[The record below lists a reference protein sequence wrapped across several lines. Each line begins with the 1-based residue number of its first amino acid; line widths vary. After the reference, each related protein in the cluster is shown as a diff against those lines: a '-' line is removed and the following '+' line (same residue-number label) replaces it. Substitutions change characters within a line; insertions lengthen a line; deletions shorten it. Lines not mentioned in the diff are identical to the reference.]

1 MGRPERLFRLLLR
14 VFPAEFRGD
23 FGDQMVEDFRDQ
35 QTNAARL
42 GRRGARWRLWRTTTI
57 DVLRRAPHEHLDVL
71 RRDVAY
77 ALRQIRRRPG
87 ISFGAITTLGI
98 GLGLNTAVF
107 SLASTVLWRSLPF
120 PGGNRLVAIHEISV
134 ETPNSGTSVSAAN
147 FADWEA
153 RSRTLD
159 ALAVV
164 GWTTQTLIGDGDPEH
179 LTGARVSRGFFRVV
193 PIQLERGRPFNDAD
207 YAPLAGTAAS
217 EIRDGDPVEPAVAI
231 IAHDLWLRLFG
242 GRDSAI
248 GSKVRL
254 NQTTV
259 EIVGVLPQ
267 GFTFPGSEE
276 AQFWQPMVPDVTQRR
291 ARYLSAF
298 GQLADGTSLS
308 QAQAE
313 LDLISAEL
321 ARLYPRANKDHRARL
336 INLRDHVARDV
347 RGHIW
352 LLLGAAA
359 SVLLIACAS
368 VGNILLAQASG
379 RRLEFATR
387 TALGASRA
395 HLVRQTLTESLVFAA
410 LGGTVATLLA
420 SWALPSLASLAPPT
434 TPRLSEIR
442 IDGLVIAFTAVAS
455 VAVGL
460 LCGLAACIAATGAAS
475 RPMGHAAGADA
486 RGPGRRFRLGLTVA
500 QIAVALAL
508 AIGTGLLTR
517 TLRAVTA
524 LDLGFVP
531 TNVLSVGLTP
541 QSPLYR
547 QPGRK
552 TEFESEVQ
560 ARVRALPGVVSAGI
574 GSRPLGPGTFGYEL
588 TMDGSAVR
596 TVTASVDV
604 VGPGYL
610 EAIGARLSA
619 GRFIGPDDTVER
631 PLVGVVNQAAA
642 RAWWPDANPIGR
654 MLFRDQKRM
663 EIVGLVDDVRRK
675 DLEADPS
682 PTVYMAT
689 AQSPNLWTNNLLI
702 RTSGDARAVLTSVR
716 EVMRSIDREQ
726 ALARIMTLEDSLSQA
741 TAPRR
746 NLLWLVGF
754 FSVLALLL
762 AGMGVYGVVAESVTQ
777 RVPEIGVRMALGAT
791 SSDVWKMILAQALW
805 LVARGILIGLALA
818 IAFNRVMTSFVF
830 RVATVDP
837 ASYVAACLCVA
848 GATLAACL
856 VPARRAA
863 RVDPV
868 IALRQE

>member
-23 FGDQMVEDFRDQ
+23 YGDQMVDDFRDQ
-35 QTNAARL
+35 HSDAARQR
-42 GRRGARWRLWRTTTI
+42 RRGARWRLWRTTTV

-77 ALRQIRRRPG
+77 ALRQIGRRPG
-87 ISFGAITTLGI
+87 VSLGAIATLGI

-120 PGGNRLVAIHEISV
+120 PSGDRLVAIHEVSV
-134 ETPNSGTSVSAAN
+134 DPANNGTSASAAN
-147 FADWEA
+147 FAEWEA

-179 LTGARVSRGFFRVV
+179 LTGARVSRGFFRVA

-207 YAPLAGTAAS
+207 YAPLVATAAS
-217 EIRDGDPVEPAVAI
+217 EIRDGDPIEPAVAI
-231 IAHDLWLRLFG
+231 IAHDLWRRSFG

-259 EIVGVLPQ
+259 EIVGVLPR

-276 AQFWQPMVPDVTQRR
+276 AQFWQPMVPDITQRR
-291 ARYLSAF
+291 ARFLSAF
-298 GQLADGTSLS
+298 GRLADGTSLP

-313 LDLISAEL
+313 FDLISAEL

-336 INLRDHVARDV
+336 INLRDYVARDV
-347 RGHIW
+347 RGRLW

-410 LGGTVATLLA
+410 LGGTVAMLLA
-420 SWALPSLASLAPPT
+420 SWSLPVLTSLAPPA

-442 IDGLVIAFTAVAS
+442 IDWLVVAFTAVAS
-455 VAVGL
+455 VTVGL
-460 LCGLAACIAATGAAS
+460 LCGLAASLAATGAAS
-475 RPMGHAAGADA
+475 RPIRHAAGADL
-486 RGPGRRFRLGLTVA
+486 RGPGRRLRLGLTVA

-524 LDLGFVP
+524 LDLGFLP

-541 QSPLYR
+541 QSPRYR
-547 QPGRK
+547 QPGSK
-552 TEFESEVQ
+552 TAFESELQ
-560 ARVRALPGVVSAGI
+560 ARVRALPGVVSVGI
-574 GSRPLGPGTFGYEL
+574 GSRPLGPATFAHEL
-588 TMDGSAVR
+588 TIDGSAVR
-596 TVTASVDV
+596 TVAASVDV

-619 GRFIGPDDTVER
+619 GRVFGADDTAER
-631 PLVGVVNQAAA
+631 PLVGIVNRAAA
-642 RAWWPDANPIGR
+642 IAWWPDANPIGQT
-654 MLFRDQKRM
+654 LVRDDRRM
-663 EIVGLVDDVRRK
+663 EIVGVVDDVRRQL
-675 DLEADPS
+675 LEADPP

-689 AQSPNLWTNNLLI
+689 AQSPNYWTNNLLI
-702 RTSGDARAVLTSVR
+702 RTSSDARAVLPAVR

-726 ALARIMTLEDSLSQA
+726 ALVRVMTLEDSLSQA

-746 NLLWLVGF
+746 NLLWLVGV
-754 FSVLALLL
+754 FSLLALLL
-762 AGMGVYGVVAESVTQ
+762 AGMGVYGVASENVAQ
-777 RVPEIGVRMALGAT
+777 RVPELGVRMALGAT
-791 SSDVWKMILAQALW
+791 PSDVRKMILVHALW
-805 LVARGILIGLALA
+805 LAAGGMLIGLALA
-818 IAFNRVMTSFVF
+818 LAFHRVMTSFVF
-830 RVATVDP
+830 RVPTLDP
-837 ASYVAACLCVA
+837 PSYVAACLCVA

-856 VPARRAA
+856 IPARRAA
-863 RVDPV
+863 HVDPV
-868 IALRQE
+868 VALRQE